1 MSDIRDISLAPEG
14 ERKIAWAWKNM
25 PLLNSVAEE
34 FERTKPFAGIK
45 ISLSVHLEAK
55 TACLCRTLALGGAE
69 MHVTGSNQLS
79 TQDAIAAALADAG
92 MDVHAYHAATNE
104 EYVKH
109 LTAVLECGPHIVIDD
124 GCDLTNLLHTE
135 LTHLLPG
142 VIGGCEETTT
152 GVIRL
157 NAMANDGVLKFP
169 MIAVNDAKC
178 KHLFDNRYGTGQSVW
193 DAINRTTNLLVAGKT
208 VVVAGY
214 GWCGRGI
221 ATRSAGMG
229 AQVVVTEIDP
239 VKALEA
245 TMDGYTVLPMAKA
258 AEVGDFFITATGCNN
273 VINHR
278 HFELLKDGAILT
290 NAGHFNVEVC
300 MAELEA
306 AAVSKHEARANITGY
321 TLKNGRTVFVI
332 GEGRLVNLAAG
343 DGHPVE
349 IMDLSFAVQAL
360 SAKYVLENK
369 GKLPVGVLK
378 VPDEIDNDIASRRL
392 AVSGI
397 SIDTLTPE
405 QEKYLTSWA
414 F

>member
-25 PLLNSVAEE
+25 PLLSSIAEE

-79 TQDAIAAALADAG
+79 TQDAIAAALAGAG

-109 LTAVLECGPHIVIDD
+109 LTAVLSCGPHIVIDD

-135 LTHLLPG
+135 LRHLLPG

-157 NAMANDGVLKFP
+157 NAMANDGVLQFP
-169 MIAVNDAKC
+169 MMAVNDAKC

-193 DAINRTTNLLVAGKT
+193 DAINRTTNLLAAGKT

-221 ATRSAGMG
+221 DRKS
-229 AQVVVTEIDP
+229 VV
-239 VKALEA
+239 
-245 TMDGYTVLPMAKA
+245 
-258 AEVGDFFITATGCNN
+258 
-273 VINHR
+273 
-278 HFELLKDGAILT
+278 
-290 NAGHFNVEVC
+290 
-300 MAELEA
+300 
-306 AAVSKHEARANITGY
+306 
-321 TLKNGRTVFVI
+321 
-332 GEGRLVNLAAG
+332 
-343 DGHPVE
+343 
-349 IMDLSFAVQAL
+349 
-360 SAKYVLENK
+360 
-369 GKLPVGVLK
+369 
-378 VPDEIDNDIASRRL
+378 
-392 AVSGI
+392 
-397 SIDTLTPE
+397 
-405 QEKYLTSWA
+405 
-414 F
+414 

>member
-1 MSDIRDISLAPEG
+1 MSDVRDITLASEG

-79 TQDAIAAALADAG
+79 TQDAIAAALAAAG

-109 LTAVLECGPHIVIDD
+109 LTAVLECGPHIIIDD

-157 NAMANDGVLKFP
+157 NAMANDGVLSFP

-193 DAINRTTNLLVAGKT
+193 DAINRTTNLLTAGKT

-221 ATRSAGMG
+221 ATRSAGQG

-245 TMDGYTVLPMAKA
+245 TMDGYTVLPMVEAAKI
-258 AEVGDFFITATGCNN
+258 GDFFITATGCAN
-273 VINHR
+273 VIDHR

-306 AAVSKHEARANITGY
+306 AAVSKQEARANITGY

-360 SAKYVLENK
+360 SAKYVLDNK
-369 GKLPVGVLK
+369 GKLHAGVLK

-414 F
+414 V